1 MEVKEILK
9 SLTEKFNFE
18 DLSKLFR
25 NKTKTFREIDQS
37 LSYLNDENFSDCKLF
52 GEFRLE
58 NSDEMVIITSK
69 VNKPLSERSGK
80 KAQYTLGKN
89 FLKQAN
95 RYCGGFFIFYD
106 DKGDFRFSLI
116 YDIPLATGKRDWSN
130 FRRYTYFVSKDQTN
144 KTFIKQIEE
153 ADFSSLEKIID
164 AFSIEKVTKE
174 FYQEIANWYFWAI
187 KKLKFPD
194 DAEKDENGR
203 NIATIRLITR
213 LIFIWFMK
221 VRKLIP
227 DELFDENSLKNILKS
242 FKLNDTNY
250 YKAILQNLFFATLNT
265 KQNERRFTSK
275 KKGYKGFSTD
285 FGNHNVYRY
294 EELFKN
300 SEEAIEKYFMPIP
313 FLNGG
318 LFECLDYKSKI
329 KDERM
334 YIDGFTSTKSKQPVI
349 PNELFFAEEKQVDL
363 NKDYGT
369 SNKKYNVRGLIKILS
384 QYNFTIDENDP
395 NDAEVALDPELLGK
409 VFENLLASYNPET
422 ANTARKSTGSYYTPR
437 PIVDYMVDESLK
449 QYFRTFLEQG
459 TDNIPVVGDTATP
472 VSRDAHGTFFNPYD
486 EVDIHINNLPH
497 WQQKDVWY
505 FVTFRLN
512 DSIPRETLEQ
522 IKREREQWLTKHKKN
537 SNQPYSKEELK
548 EYYRLF
554 SERIENLLDECKGSC
569 VLKEERIAKIV
580 ADALLYFNNKKYIL
594 DDWVIMPNHVH
605 ILVKPI
611 NGYTLP
617 EITHS
622 WKSFTA
628 NEINK
633 ILGKKGQFWLHE
645 SYDHIVRNET
655 AFNAIKNYIRNNPV
669 KANLNLPACAQSWM
683 QGTDNIP
690 VVGNT
695 PVSRDAHGTFE
706 SKDALDTLFEENTD
720 NPFDAATTEKLVALI
735 DSLRAVD
742 PAVGSGAFPM
752 RLLNRLVFLLHK
764 LDPNNELWKKS
775 QIEGIKKSVK
785 DPVLQR
791 KFIEQIEKKFNEKNP
806 DYGRKLY
813 LIEKCIYGVDIQQIA
828 VEIAKLRFFISLLV
842 DEKIDFEK
850 PEENYGIEPLPNLDF
865 KLMQGNSLI
874 SSFAG
879 IDFNR
884 KQDDGNKLFSF
895 DDNYKKLIEEFEEL
909 KSQYQNEPEVD
920 AKRKLKEDIDKKLLE
935 IFEEKLNQHFPQLQT
950 INEKAAYIP
959 NKEKRKEYIEKE
971 KKNLFKKIGIDLE
984 QAEKDLI
991 AYTEGRKQ
999 KNFFLWD
1006 IYFAEVFT
1014 EKGGF
1019 DIVIGNPPY
1028 IQLQKNHGVL
1038 SKLYKDKG
1046 YKTFDSMGDIYC
1058 LFYEKGINLLKEKGH
1073 LCYITSNKWMRAGYG
1088 EVLRE
1093 YFTKYNPKILI
1104 DLGPGIFESAT
1115 VDTNILLIQKSNSK
1129 TNRLSEPDLSG
1140 EESQFNLLALTLTKE
1155 NNIDFNKQLNEKGV
1169 TLTKLT
1175 KEAWFIGSSAE
1186 QKLKEKIERIGKPLK
1201 DWDVNIYRGVL
1212 TGLNE
1217 AFIISTE
1224 KRNEILANCKDED
1237 ERRRTEAIIKP
1248 ILRGRD
1254 IKRYYYEWAGLWV
1267 IVIPAGWTNEN
1278 RGKENAEIFIEKTF
1292 PSLMDY
1298 LRPFE
1303 EKAKKR
1309 DDQGDYWWELRQC
1322 AYYPEFEKEKVV
1334 WQRITQEPTFCLV
1347 ESDIFILDS
1356 MAFFTGNN
1364 LKYIMAILNSKLIYE
1379 YVSMIVHQYGFTG
1392 FRLSNQYVEIMPL
1405 PPITSANQPIV
1416 QQIESLADKIL
1427 AAKKENPQADTS
1439 QWEREIDQLV
1449 YKLYDLTEEEIK
1461 IIKGGK

>member
-1 MEVKEILK
+1 
-9 SLTEKFNFE
+9 
-18 DLSKLFR
+18 
-25 NKTKTFREIDQS
+25 
-37 LSYLNDENFSDCKLF
+37 
-52 GEFRLE
+52 
-58 NSDEMVIITSK
+58 
-69 VNKPLSERSGK
+69 
-80 KAQYTLGKN
+80 
-89 FLKQAN
+89 
-95 RYCGGFFIFYD
+95 
-106 DKGDFRFSLI
+106 
-116 YDIPLATGKRDWSN
+116 
-130 FRRYTYFVSKDQTN
+130 
-144 KTFIKQIEE
+144 
-153 ADFSSLEKIID
+153 KIID
-164 AFSIEKVTKE
+164 AFSVEKVTKE

-294 EELFKN
+294 EDLFKN

-334 YIDGFTSTKSKQPVI
+334 YIDGFTSTKGKQPII
-349 PNELFFAEEKQVDL
+349 PNELFFADEKQVDL

-459 TDNIPVVGDTATP
+459 TDNIPVVGNTP
-472 VSRDAHGTFFNPYD
+472 VSKDAHGTLSVSRDAHGTFFNPYD

-537 SNQPYSKEELK
+537 YNQPYSKEELK

-554 SERIENLLDECKGSC
+554 SERIENLLDDCKGSC

-669 KANLNLPACAQSWM
+669 KANLNLPACAQSWT

-695 PVSRDAHGTFE
+695 ATPVSKDAHGTFE
-706 SKDALDTLFEENTD
+706 SKDALDTLFDENTD
-720 NPFDAATTEKLVALI
+720 NPFDAATTEKLVGLI

-884 KQDDGNKLFSF
+884 KQDDGDKLFSF

-909 KSQYQNEPEVD
+909 KSQYQNEPEVE
-920 AKRKLKEDIDKKLLE
+920 AKRKLKEDIDKKLIE

-950 INEKAAYIP
+950 INEKAAHIP
-959 NKEKRKEYIEKE
+959 NKEQRKEYIEKE

-984 QAEKDLI
+984 QVEKDLI

-1006 IYFAEVFT
+1006 VYFAEVFT

-1028 IQLQKNHGVL
+1028 IQLQKNHGEL

-1058 LFYEKGINLLKEKGH
+1058 LFYEKGINLLREHGH

-1088 EVLRE
+1088 DVLRE

-1115 VDTNILLIQKSNSK
+1115 VDTNILLIQKSKVTELFDKGKKIVGSELR
-1129 TNRLSEPDLSG
+1129 NRDASG
-1140 EESQFNLLALTLTKE
+1140 TLGEINDDKQRSRDASYTLRALTLAKE
-1155 NNIDFNKQLNEKGV
+1155 SNIDFNKQLIEKGV

-1175 KEAWFIGSSAE
+1175 KDAWFIGSNAE
-1186 QKLKEKIERIGKPLK
+1186 QQLKEKIERIGKPLK
-1201 DWDVNIYRGVL
+1201 DWDVNIYYGIK

-1217 AFIISTE
+1217 AFIITIE
-1224 KRNEILANCKDED
+1224 KRNEILKNCKDEE
-1237 ERRRTEAIIKP
+1237 ERKRTEAIIKP

-1254 IKRYYYEWAGLWV
+1254 IKRYYYDWAGLWV
-1267 IVIPAGWTNEN
+1267 IG
-1278 RGKENAEIFIEKTF
+1278 TF
-1292 PSLMDY
+1292 PALHLNIENFPALKKYFLDNFDIRQLEQSGKKYPKLSFNA
-1298 LRPFE
+1298 RKKTGNKWFE
-1303 EKAKKR
+1303 TQ
-1309 DDQGDYWWELRQC
+1309 DQI

-1334 WQRITQEPTFCLV
+1334 YGQFQDAAEYSYCEAGVYLSSNEYMIG
-1347 ESDIFILDS
+1347 
-1356 MAFFTGNN
+1356 GNYHR
-1364 LKYIMAILNSKLIYE
+1364 KYFLGLLNSKLIEWYLN
-1379 YVSMIVHQYGFTG
+1379 SITG
-1392 FRLSNQYVEIMPL
+1392 VLGSGMKIGQKSNFEKIPL
-1405 PPITSANQPIV
+1405 PHITSINQHIV
-1416 QQIESLADKIL
+1416 LQIEALVDQIL
-1427 AAKKENPQADTS
+1427 SVKKANPKADTIE
-1439 QWEREIDQLV
+1439 WEREIDRLV
-1449 YKLYDLTEEEIK
+1449 YQLYELTEEEIK
-1461 IIKGGK
+1461 IIEGAGYG